1 MAALMRRHQR
11 GGVGRRRGSRG
22 TTPIREDTNF
32 VNGSGSFSN
41 LSEDVINDNAI
52 SDSDSQ
58 SESLSRASSAS
69 DLGYTSASVFGDR
82 TRQSTPADVNANVPT
97 ASCDSTDYED
107 EETAE
112 LARLRCR
119 SICTEAVAE
128 RHKRKH
134 NRSADY
140 PGLAFG
146 TSVFSSNT
154 MMKFSIIKN
163 ELHNVLHVQLRRVR
177 ATITLYHQQPIWFPN
192 IAVLLSLG
200 GYSS

>member
-1 MAALMRRHQR
+1 MRRHQR

-22 TTPIREDTNF
+22 TTPIREDGNF

-41 LSEDVINDNAI
+41 LSEDVINDNVV
-52 SDSDSQ
+52 SDSD

-69 DLGYTSASVFGDR
+69 DLGYTSASALGS
-82 TRQSTPADVNANVPT
+82 TRQSTPSDVNANLGA

-134 NRSADY
+134 NRSSDY

-163 ELHNVLHVQLRRVR
+163 ELHNVMHVQLRRVR
-177 ATITLYHQQPIWFPN
+177 ADER
-192 IAVLLSLG
+192 
-200 GYSS
+200 